1 MPKYIVNTPTF
12 NPIDFEQ
19 RIKPME
25 AYVNTYNK
33 QQDAL
38 DEAGIL
44 GDTIGSLLD
53 PERDK
58 DLYTSY
64 TNYSNLLNN
73 TVDEMIRTG
82 DISTSR
88 NNLRALRRQYANE
101 LVPIKQGYDTWQKAI
116 ESYDKAREKDPT
128 FIGTDPRG
136 YSISNYMKGASPSD
150 HYVSGNALYAMGQAD
165 SKVASARRK
174 LFDDWKL
181 NPQLGG
187 QYFSRAVIEGW
198 SQDEL
203 SNALAAGIVQSGGKL
218 PDKAELDSATRYLY
232 DAYNRIADNF
242 KIDRFR
248 NSDGSLTENYTQ
260 AGDFI
265 LNGLLSGIGYD
276 YTEEMKGNEA
286 YLNPLQQAQ
295 LNNLNRE
302 AAAAENADLGGASMP
317 YVNIP
322 FVDASGAID
331 TSKYQEDMEFLAK
344 MLDNP
349 ALLNEE
355 REEPP
360 ITVVT
365 PQNEFHPVIDEGRK
379 VKYNV
384 DRLQS
389 ISRKYGL
396 SFTLDEKDGVYN
408 LEGAEAAISK
418 LANDVAKNAKLYQA
432 TQYRTTDDSNV
443 VDVVNNASKVAGG
456 IVDAS
461 GRKSKEVSSIPK
473 GGTFIL
479 NPTLTGNQNYI
490 EYKVEDKDGNVKT
503 YKVSPENFSNR
514 MRGYIETYKQAVA
527 AGDIQNV
534 AAWRH
539 QIMTEIYT
547 TANGR
552 AKTQTDTDSKL
563 GAEE

>member
-44 GDTIGSLLD
+44 GDTIGGLLD

-101 LVPIKQGYDTWQKAI
+101 LVPIKQGYDAWQKAI

-165 SKVASARRK
+165 SKAASARRK

-242 KIDRFR
+242 KIDRFK

-295 LNNLNRE
+295 LNKLNRE
-302 AAAAENADLGGASMP
+302 AAAESMDFNSAPKP
-317 YVNIP
+317 YVNVP

-331 TSKYQEDMEFLAK
+331 TSNYQEDIEFLAK

-360 ITVVT
+360 ITIVT

-379 VKYNV
+379 VKHNM

-396 SFTLDEKDGVYN
+396 SFGLEEKDGVYN
-408 LEGAEAAISK
+408 LNGAEAAIST
-418 LANDVAKNAKLYQA
+418 LANNIKKNAQIYMA
-432 TQYRTTDDSNV
+432 AQYRTTDDDNV
-443 VDVVNNASKVAGG
+443 VEIVNKAAKTGGG
-456 IVDAS
+456 IVEVS

-479 NPTLTGNQNYI
+479 NPTLTEKQNYI

-503 YKVSPENFSNR
+503 YKISPDKFSNR
-514 MRGYIETYKQAVA
+514 LRGYIEAYKA
-527 AGDIQNV
+527 AIANGELENIKTWRDAAMIDIYS
-534 AAWRH
+534 A
-539 QIMTEIYT
+539 
-547 TANGR
+547 ANGR
-552 AKTQTDTDSKL
+552 AKTQSATDSKL